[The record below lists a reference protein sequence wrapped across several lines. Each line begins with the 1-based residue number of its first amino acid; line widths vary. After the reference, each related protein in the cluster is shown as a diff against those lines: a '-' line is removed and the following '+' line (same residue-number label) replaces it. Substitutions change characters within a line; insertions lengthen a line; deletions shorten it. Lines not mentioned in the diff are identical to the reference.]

1 LIQMTGRTSS
11 PSISIPPRSMPY
23 WRSFGD
29 KPWRGERPVVAPV
42 LLVHGRKPPPNV
54 LGAEIRAGEEQ
65 RGAFANAAAQFG
77 KDVRIPSDAELLGWS
92 ASVGHFPSEP
102 TPGWIGKW
110 RMRWQGADY
119 NGASAGSITT
129 RHFAIS
135 CAGSCSPPP
144 EPVRPTLEE
153 LSRLGWRQGGAPHE
167 APAPRPRPQHC
178 LSGRIGA
185 DRLVDRL
192 CGGEGRLIHLTR

>member
-1 LIQMTGRTSS
+1 
-11 PSISIPPRSMPY
+11 MPY

-102 TPGWIGKW
+102 PPGWSGKW

-153 LSRLGWRQGGAPHE
+153 LSRLGWRQGGAPFMKRQRRGPVLNI
-167 APAPRPRPQHC
+167 ASVAG
-178 LSGRIGA
+178 SGPTGSSIAYAVAKAGSSTSR
-185 DRLVDRL
+185 DK
-192 CGGEGRLIHLTR
+192 